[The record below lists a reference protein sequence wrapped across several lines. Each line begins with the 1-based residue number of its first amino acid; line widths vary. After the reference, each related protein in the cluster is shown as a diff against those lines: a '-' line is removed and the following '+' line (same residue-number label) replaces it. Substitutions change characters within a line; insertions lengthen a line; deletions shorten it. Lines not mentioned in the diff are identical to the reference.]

1 MGNAKLATC
10 ELKNKRFETKER
22 NRHTKIS
29 REKCGEWYEQK
40 QREKECVREREIERR
55 EQKNGRD

>member
-1 MGNAKLATC
+1 VGNAKLATC

-29 REKCGEWYEQK
+29 REKCGE
-40 QREKECVREREIERR
+40 
-55 EQKNGRD
+55 